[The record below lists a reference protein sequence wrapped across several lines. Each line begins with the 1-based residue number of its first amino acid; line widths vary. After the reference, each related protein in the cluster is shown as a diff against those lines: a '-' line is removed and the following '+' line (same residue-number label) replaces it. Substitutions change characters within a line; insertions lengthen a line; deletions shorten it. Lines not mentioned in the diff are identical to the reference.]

1 MKAIFT
7 QSAPPASGPYSQGVE
22 ANGIVYLSGQLPL
35 DPKTGEKVADEI
47 QLQTRQV
54 LNNISSILA
63 SADLGLG
70 DVIRCEVFLKDMGD
84 FASMNEVYAEFFVTD
99 HKPARQ
105 AFQVGA
111 LPLDALVE
119 ISCIAHR

>member
-1 MKAIFT
+1 MKLICT
-7 QSAPPASGPYSQGVE
+7 ENAPRASGPYSQGIEVS
-22 ANGIVYLSGQLPL
+22 GIVYVSGQLPL
-35 DPKTGEKVADEI
+35 DSETGQKVPDDI
-47 QLQTRQV
+47 RLQTRQV

-63 SADLGLG
+63 SAELSFEN
-70 DVIRCEVFLKDMGD
+70 VARCEVFLKDMRD
-84 FASMNEVYAEFFVTD
+84 FGAMNEVYETFFVTD